1 VRGHQQMLTLL
12 DMAQLIASS
21 GAVKLTSDALV

>member
-1 VRGHQQMLTLL
+1 MLTLL

-21 GAVKLTSDALV
+21 GAVKQTSEALV